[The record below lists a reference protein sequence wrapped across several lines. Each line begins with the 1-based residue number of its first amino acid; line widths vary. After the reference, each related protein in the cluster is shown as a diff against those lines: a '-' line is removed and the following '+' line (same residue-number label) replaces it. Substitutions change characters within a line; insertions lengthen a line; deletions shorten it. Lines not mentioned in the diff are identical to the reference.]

1 MRLLYVEDNRINA
14 LLFQEAVKLLGGFDL
29 RVVDDGEQAL
39 QCARHWLPEWRAD
52 VLVLDSHLPGM
63 TGIELLPQLRALPG
77 YEATPAFMCSA
88 DALPE
93 DMQRALDAGF
103 SGYWVKP
110 LHIERLLADLQA
122 LGLRPQG

>member
-14 LLFQEAVKLLGGFDL
+14 LLFQEAVKLLGNFDL

-39 QCARHWLPEWRAD
+39 QCARDWLPEWRAD

-77 YEATPAFMCSA
+77 YETAPAFMCSA

-103 SGYWVKP
+103 AGYWVKP

-122 LGLRPQG
+122 LGLGAQR